1 MFKEEE
7 HPRDEDGKFTFK
19 NGGSESNR
27 VKSPAEIL
35 YSNTLKQKEIKEK
48 EMQYKNKLLNI
59 LKDKASPADVLYPD
73 TDILERKIKELGLTD
88 SENHPNNSIGNWQKP
103 VEYQRISSPYG
114 WRIHPIQKIK
124 KFHTGVDLSIPQGT
138 QVKTPMDGT
147 VEFAGE
153 QGGYVYVVIINHGT
167 INGKNIKTKYA
178 HLSKFN
184 VKKGDIVKAN
194 SSLGLSGGKKGAP
207 GAGTSTGPHL
217 HFEVL
222 ENNMPVDPKKYIK
235 Y

>member
-114 WRIHPIQKIK
+114 WRIHPIDKTK
-124 KFHTGVDLSIPQGT
+124 KFHAGVDLKIPQGT

-153 QGGYVYVVIINHGT
+153 QGGYGYVVIINHGT

-178 HLSKFN
+178 HLSKRIVNKNEFIKAGSN
-184 VKKGDIVKAN
+184 V
-194 SSLGLSGGKKGAP
+194 GLSGGRKNTP
-207 GAGTSTGPHL
+207 GAGRSTGEHL

-222 ENNMPVDPKKYIK
+222 ENNKPVNPMQYIK
-235 Y
+235 H